1 MLFVAPYNFQV
12 NKLKSRLARLPGGAQ
27 AKIGTVDRFQG
38 QEAAIVFVSMCSSDA
53 NDSPRG
59 MDFLFDEH
67 RLNVAVSRA
76 QSLAIVVMHPAL
88 VSTKAGNAQQMR
100 KVNLLSRLFLN
111 K

>member
-1 MLFVAPYNFQV
+1 M
-12 NKLKSRLARLPGGAQ
+12 
-27 AKIGTVDRFQG
+27 
-38 QEAAIVFVSMCSSDA
+38 FVSMCSSDA

-76 QSLAIVVMHPAL
+76 QSLAVVVMHPAL
-88 VSTKAGNAQQMR
+88 VTTKVSNPEQMR